1 MLSRAFEGPRWL
13 GFLSR
18 ILMTASTP
26 HYWVLKYT
34 HTVSH
39 VNPFVHSMHVFCSV
53 GACVTKVGFAGFS
66 GDLARFVLFLSTI
79 SPFSLK
85 NAASNFAAGPGD
97 PEDADACALFRGR
110 PTIGDPGPFFIFI
123 FISIFFLFFIGIE
136 IGPSTLP
143 KPYAHSS
150 SPAERGAREMRMKMK
165 MEMKMKTR
173 TRIGGART
181 EQGQR
186 NPLL

>member
-53 GACVTKVGFAGFS
+53 VSDSWPVAPVPNAPLVRAGAV
-66 GDLARFVLFLSTI
+66 R
-79 SPFSLK
+79 
-85 NAASNFAAGPGD
+85 
-97 PEDADACALFRGR
+97 
-110 PTIGDPGPFFIFI
+110 
-123 FISIFFLFFIGIE
+123 
-136 IGPSTLP
+136 
-143 KPYAHSS
+143 
-150 SPAERGAREMRMKMK
+150 
-165 MEMKMKTR
+165 
-173 TRIGGART
+173 
-181 EQGQR
+181 
-186 NPLL
+186 